1 MTETF
6 VNILLVEDDE
16 DDYLLTRELLSQ
28 ALGGRHQLDW
38 IADFEQAAAAIAAAR
53 HDVYL
58 VDYRLGARE
67 GLDLIPGSGSNGSH
81 APFIMLTGHGH
92 RETDLQAMERGAAD
106 YLLKGAL
113 TSQSLE
119 RAIRYAL
126 ARAGAETALR
136 KSEQQQR
143 LILDNIDEAIYLI
156 SRDANGRWERCPSFM
171 SGAIERLLG
180 RTEQEFLSDPEALV
194 GIIHPED
201 EADMKLKL
209 AERLVSG
216 GGSTLQY
223 RAIHKQTGQIM
234 WIEDTVVPQRDDN
247 HEITA
252 LIGILRDITQRKA
265 LQDKLVQAAFHDSLT
280 GLPNRSLF
288 MDRLANAIGRGK
300 RSGNQHWAVL
310 FIDLNRFKSINDNLG
325 HDVGDKVLI
334 STAQRIKNCL
344 RAGDTLARLGGDE
357 FIALLD
363 DISSADDA
371 YRVSMR
377 IHEALSPPHAIE
389 GREVSCTASIGI
401 AHGKPDYQQPEE
413 VLRNA
418 DTAMYRAKADGGT
431 RAELFRTGMHM
442 RLDATFRKGHKQV
455 TLAPRAEDEPHAGA
469 DAATD
474 FRTR

>member
-1 MTETF
+1 MTQTLTK
-6 VNILLVEDDE
+6 ILLIEDDE
-16 DDYLLTRELLSQ
+16 DDYLLTRDLLNQ
-28 ALGGRHQLDW
+28 ALSAHHHLDW
-38 IADFEQAAAAIAAAR
+38 IADFEQASAAIADAR
-53 HDVYL
+53 HDIYL

-81 APFIMLTGHGH
+81 APFIMLTGQGH
-92 RETDLQAMERGAAD
+92 HETDLQAMERGAAD
-106 YLLKGAL
+106 YLLKDAL
-113 TSQSLE
+113 TAQSLE

-126 ARAGAETALR
+126 ARAGTEMALR

-156 SRDANGRWERCPSFM
+156 SSDANGRWERCPSFM

-180 RTEQEFLSDPEALV
+180 HKEQEFLNDPEALWR
-194 GIIHPED
+194 IIHPED
-201 EADMKLKL
+201 EAAMRLKL

-216 GGSTLQY
+216 GGPALQY
-223 RAIHKQTGQIM
+223 RAIHKRTGQVL

-247 HEITA
+247 HEVTG

-265 LQDKLVQAAFHDSLT
+265 LQDKLVRAAFHDSLT

-288 MDRLANAIGRGK
+288 MDRLANAISRGK

-363 DISSADDA
+363 DITSADDT
-371 YRVSMR
+371 YRVSAR
-377 IHEALSPPHAIE
+377 IHEALAPPHVID
-389 GREVSCTASIGI
+389 GHEVPCTVSIGI
-401 AHGKPDYQQPEE
+401 ATGKPGYQQPEE

-418 DTAMYRAKADGGT
+418 DTAMYRAKAEGEA
-431 RAELFRTGMHM
+431 RAELFKIGMHM
-442 RLDATFRKGHKQV
+442 RLDSAIEKERKNG
-455 TLAPRAEDEPHAGA
+455 D
-469 DAATD
+469 
-474 FRTR
+474 